1 MADTTAL
8 RRLIDL
14 PGIAELEEKALM
26 KPRYADDDARSEFP
40 EIDACSTAL
49 FGLTADEADDITRPE
64 GWDRIERRP
73 VREQVDAFEA
83 AGWDVTD
90 HKRRPLRMLGHFNLQ
105 LWLAVRGVAGTLPFH
120 AEPEPDVETS
130 SLARD
135 AATFL
140 RNRR

>member
-1 MADTTAL
+1 MTSAPAL

-26 KPRYADDDARSEFP
+26 KPRYADDDARGEFP
-40 EIDACSTAL
+40 EIDACSQAL
-49 FGLTADEADDITRPE
+49 FGLTADEADEVPRPE

-73 VREQVDAFEA
+73 LREQVDAFEA
-83 AGWDVTD
+83 EGWDVTD
-90 HKRRPLRMLGHFNLQ
+90 NKRRPLRMLGHFKDQ

-120 AEPEPDVETS
+120 AEPEPDADTS
-130 SLARD
+130 SLAKE
-135 AATFL
+135 AARFL